1 MFWEGSMQ
9 TELRFRFVQL
19 LVCALWLLAMFAHSA
34 KAGNLPSSIYTQT
47 SSWTEDTGQT
57 VQLSKWQG
65 QPLIIAMAYT
75 ECTRVCNATLHKLEE
90 AQALADQ
97 QKTPVQFIIVSFDP
111 SIDNPNSWSY
121 YRRQHHFTE
130 RSNWHFLTGTT
141 SATKRLAQS
150 LGIKFWIDEDHVMH
164 DLRILFINPD
174 GQIKT
179 FLDWDHQ
186 EVANLFK

>member
-1 MFWEGSMQ
+1 MHDK
-9 TELRFRFVQL
+9 LRHSNFVWL
-19 LVCALWLLAMFAHSA
+19 WRSLVLFLTVLALEAWADVAH
-34 KAGNLPSSIYTQT
+34 PTIYSQA
-47 SSWTEDTGQT
+47 SSWAEDNGET

-97 QKTPVQFIIVSFDP
+97 QKIAVQFIIVSFDP
-111 SIDNPNSWSY
+111 SIDNPASWSY
-121 YRRQHHFTE
+121 YRKQHHLLE

-141 SATKRLAQS
+141 SATKKLANA
-150 LGIKFWIDEDHVMH
+150 LGIQFWLDEDHVMH

-174 GQIKT
+174 GRIKT